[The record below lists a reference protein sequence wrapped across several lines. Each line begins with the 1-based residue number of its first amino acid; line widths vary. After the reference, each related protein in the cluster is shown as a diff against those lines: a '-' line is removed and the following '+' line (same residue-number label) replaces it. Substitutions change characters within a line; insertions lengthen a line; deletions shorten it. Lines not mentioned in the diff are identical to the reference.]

1 MSNLVNSMSDL
12 VSSMGDLSKMKIILA
27 DTSSQVESVALM
39 QGRQLL
45 GEKQILRTKGHAPG
59 LLLDIEQLLSEN
71 QMKIQEIDAFVCG
84 VGPGSFTGIRVG
96 MTSLKTLA
104 YALKKPIYA
113 VSTILGL
120 LRNMPFSRTLGILD
134 ARRGEV
140 FIQGFGIET
149 PICTTIEALIPK
161 IHTETQVLLGDGA
174 LKYEEI
180 LLTHHPHLLIPKNP
194 ILHLPRASMLY
205 EDMGQPV
212 DPKTLEPIYLR
223 ASDAEINY
231 PNGYPSEAR
240 LFDLLKGN

>member
-1 MSNLVNSMSDL
+1 
-12 VSSMGDLSKMKIILA
+12 MKIILA

-71 QMKIQEIDAFVCG
+71 QMKINEIDAFVCG

-104 YALKKPIYA
+104 YALNRPIYA

-120 LRNMPFSRTLGILD
+120 VRNLPFSRTLGILD
-134 ARRGEV
+134 ARRSEV
-140 FIQGFGIET
+140 FVQGFGIPS
-149 PICTTIEALIPK
+149 PICTTIEGLLDQ
-161 IHTETQVLLGDGA
+161 IHPETEVLLGDGA
-174 LKYEEI
+174 LKYEEK
-180 LLTHHPHLLIPKNP
+180 LLARYPNLLIPKNP
-194 ILHLPRASMLY
+194 MLHLPRASMLF
-205 EDMGQPV
+205 EDMGTPV
-212 DPKTLEPIYLR
+212 DVKSLEPIYLR

-240 LFDLLKGN
+240 LFDLLK